1 MIVKW
6 LLDNLIP
13 HLIVISWNSLITITG
28 SDKCSEY
35 SKTPVL

>member
-13 HLIVISWNSLITITG
+13 HLYRNKLKFVNTITG